1 MIKGLLRNKRKG
13 DLIVSEIL
21 LQTKALTKQ
30 YGHQKAVDNVDIHI
44 KKGAIY
50 GFIGRNG
57 AGKTTCMRMIGGLA
71 KPTSGEISMFGYAG
85 KDLSKVR
92 SRVGCLIEAPGVYP
106 NMTAKENIEMKCR
119 LFGISKKGYAE
130 GILDKVGLLN
140 VGKKKTKN
148 FSLGMKQRLGIG
160 MALVGEPD
168 LLVLDEPIN
177 GLDPQGIAEV
187 RDTIQRLRDERNMTI
202 LISSHI
208 LEELSKIATD
218 YGIIHNGSLLQE
230 LTSEELMKRCSERI
244 EIELIHPEQAVPI
257 LDRMGFTNYQVTDKS
272 HIHIFERL
280 NESANVNMELAKA
293 GILVNGISITSEE
306 LETYFLNLTGG
317 NQNA

>member
-1 MIKGLLRNKRKG
+1 M
-13 DLIVSEIL
+13 SEIL

-140 VGKKKTKN
+140 VGKKKTKH
-148 FSLGMKQRLGIG
+148 FSLGMKQRLVIA
-160 MALVGEPD
+160 MYFVSDAKYMIM
-168 LLVLDEPIN
+168 DEITN
-177 GLDPQGIAEV
+177 GLDEENRKHFFKLISDLKSKGK
-187 RDTIQRLRDERNMTI
+187 TI
-202 LISSHI
+202 LLSSHYKD
-208 LEELSKIATD
+208 E
-218 YGIIHNGSLLQE
+218 IIEVCDKVLQI
-230 LTSEELMKRCSERI
+230 K
-244 EIELIHPEQAVPI
+244 Q
-257 LDRMGFTNYQVTDKS
+257 
-272 HIHIFERL
+272 
-280 NESANVNMELAKA
+280 
-293 GILVNGISITSEE
+293 
-306 LETYFLNLTGG
+306 
-317 NQNA
+317 NQLCEVSS

>member
-1 MIKGLLRNKRKG
+1 M
-13 DLIVSEIL
+13 SEIL

-148 FSLGMKQRLGIG
+148 FGSSLGC
-160 MALVGEPD
+160 V
-168 LLVLDEPIN
+168 V
-177 GLDPQGIAEV
+177 
-187 RDTIQRLRDERNMTI
+187 
-202 LISSHI
+202 
-208 LEELSKIATD
+208 
-218 YGIIHNGSLLQE
+218 
-230 LTSEELMKRCSERI
+230 
-244 EIELIHPEQAVPI
+244 
-257 LDRMGFTNYQVTDKS
+257 
-272 HIHIFERL
+272 
-280 NESANVNMELAKA
+280 
-293 GILVNGISITSEE
+293 
-306 LETYFLNLTGG
+306 
-317 NQNA
+317 

>member
-1 MIKGLLRNKRKG
+1 MGHRLQNERVKVNKLYSFFTFVSDVLGFYIYIMIKGLLMNKRKG

-71 KPTSGEISMFGYAG
+71 KPTSGEISMFGYTG

-140 VGKKKTKN
+140 VGKKKNKEFLTWY
-148 FSLGMKQRLGIG
+148 
-160 MALVGEPD
+160 E
-168 LLVLDEPIN
+168 
-177 GLDPQGIAEV
+177 AEAWN
-187 RDTIQRLRDERNMTI
+187 R
-202 LISSHI
+202 H
-208 LEELSKIATD
+208 
-218 YGIIHNGSLLQE
+218 G
-230 LTSEELMKRCSERI
+230 
-244 EIELIHPEQAVPI
+244 
-257 LDRMGFTNYQVTDKS
+257 
-272 HIHIFERL
+272 
-280 NESANVNMELAKA
+280 A
-293 GILVNGISITSEE
+293 GWR
-306 LETYFLNLTGG
+306 
-317 NQNA
+317 A

>member
-1 MIKGLLRNKRKG
+1 
-13 DLIVSEIL
+13 
-21 LQTKALTKQ
+21 
-30 YGHQKAVDNVDIHI
+30 
-44 KKGAIY
+44 
-50 GFIGRNG
+50 
-57 AGKTTCMRMIGGLA
+57 
-71 KPTSGEISMFGYAG
+71 
-85 KDLSKVR
+85 
-92 SRVGCLIEAPGVYP
+92 
-106 NMTAKENIEMKCR
+106 
-119 LFGISKKGYAE
+119 
-130 GILDKVGLLN
+130 
-140 VGKKKTKN
+140 
-148 FSLGMKQRLGIG
+148 MKQRLGIG
-160 MALVGEPD
+160 LALVGEPD

-280 NESANVNMELAKA
+280 NESAITGSADRVKDRRDRLNESANVNMELAKA

>member
-1 MIKGLLRNKRKG
+1 M
-13 DLIVSEIL
+13 SEIL

-130 GILDKVGLLN
+130 DILDRVGLLN

-187 RDTIQRLRDERNMTI
+187 RDTIQNLAH
-202 LISSHI
+202 S
-208 LEELSKIATD
+208 
-218 YGIIHNGSLLQE
+218 
-230 LTSEELMKRCSERI
+230 RI
-244 EIELIHPEQAVPI
+244 
-257 LDRMGFTNYQVTDKS
+257 
-272 HIHIFERL
+272 
-280 NESANVNMELAKA
+280 
-293 GILVNGISITSEE
+293 
-306 LETYFLNLTGG
+306 
-317 NQNA
+317 

>member
-1 MIKGLLRNKRKG
+1 M
-13 DLIVSEIL
+13 SEIL

-119 LFGISKKGYAE
+119 LFGISKKSYAE

-140 VGKKKTKN
+140 VGKKK
-148 FSLGMKQRLGIG
+148 QRISH
-160 MALVGEPD
+160 LV
-168 LLVLDEPIN
+168 
-177 GLDPQGIAEV
+177 
-187 RDTIQRLRDERNMTI
+187 
-202 LISSHI
+202 
-208 LEELSKIATD
+208 
-218 YGIIHNGSLLQE
+218 
-230 LTSEELMKRCSERI
+230 
-244 EIELIHPEQAVPI
+244 
-257 LDRMGFTNYQVTDKS
+257 
-272 HIHIFERL
+272 
-280 NESANVNMELAKA
+280 
-293 GILVNGISITSEE
+293 
-306 LETYFLNLTGG
+306 
-317 NQNA
+317 

>member
-1 MIKGLLRNKRKG
+1 M
-13 DLIVSEIL
+13 SEIL

-208 LEELSKIATD
+208 LEELSKIATE

-257 LDRMGFTNYQVTDKS
+257 LDRMGFTNYQVTDK
-272 HIHIFERL
+272 FERL